1 MVCCVSGCVRAPH
14 HGLSAPAVARYWGYL
29 RSANTPLI
37 VRSSL
42 NLWVPVLLLVLA
54 PVVFRSPLWLR
65 RIPPVD
71 LAAHC
76 VPVPI
81 FHQRCAQ
88 ALNLPATLFD
98 LSINCCLSLL
108 NPSLDFLTQA
118 YSQRTHIMPG
128 SHYFVCS
135 AYGAYFSALM
145 LTDQSVLHAVAVRSG
160 PVVRSRSGVSAAV
173 QRSFP
178 HRVYLCYAARTELK

>member
-1 MVCCVSGCVRAPH
+1 MVHRFIVSSLRVYVVCGVSGCVLAPH

-54 PVVFRSPLWLR
+54 PVGFRSPLRFWK
-65 RIPPVD
+65 ISPVD

-81 FHQRCAQ
+81 FHQRCTR
-88 ALNLPATLFD
+88 ALDLPANLFD
-98 LSINCCLSLL
+98 LSINYCLPQL
-108 NPSLDFLTQA
+108 NPSLNFLTHMGIHGWILVQA
-118 YSQRTHIMPG
+118 HFKP
-128 SHYFVCS
+128 
-135 AYGAYFSALM
+135 L
-145 LTDQSVLHAVAVRSG
+145 
-160 PVVRSRSGVSAAV
+160 
-173 QRSFP
+173 
-178 HRVYLCYAARTELK
+178 